1 VLQAAGT
8 LIFPAWTNQA
18 PDWRDEVL
26 PTISLA
32 GELGFT
38 NGAIHNAPVD
48 LVHSHFFYSNLVWQL
63 PDFTLTQAKTK
74 LELSGR
80 EGEATKNYR
89 VHFHGS
95 IDPESARPF
104 LTASNTARIY
114 QLVKLAEPLALD
126 LDVSGRLFDFESLA
140 ANGRVALTNFTIRHE
155 TFGDVTA
162 AVDYTNRVLKL
173 LNPLT
178 HTGAQMMTA
187 DSVTFDF
194 NRGLILFTN
203 GLSSADPG
211 TITRAI
217 GPKTARTVAPYQ
229 FLAPPTAR
237 VNGQLPLRGINGPRD
252 MTNVDMT
259 FDIIK
264 GAPFQWE
271 KFLTTNVL
279 GIIRW
284 QGQVLTLKN
293 VRAAVYGGDGSGDAD
308 FDFRPAHEGA
318 DYEFAIA
325 ATNVDLHLLALGLI
339 SPTNHLEGA
348 LSGKLIVTH
357 ADTRDLRTWDGYGRA
372 RLRDGLIWDEPI
384 FGILSPVLN
393 AFSPGL
399 GSSRATDASARFI
412 ITNGVIYT
420 DSLEIRSTMAQL
432 QYTGTMDLSGNVN
445 ALVTAKLLHNT
456 PLVGSVISIVLW
468 PVSKVFEY
476 QISGTLKDPKREPAF
491 FGTKFLMMPLHPIR
505 SVEEMFPGDATTNA
519 PPENSNQ

>member
-1 VLQAAGT
+1 
-8 LIFPAWTNQA
+8 
-18 PDWRDEVL
+18 
-26 PTISLA
+26 
-32 GELGFT
+32 
-38 NGAIHNAPVD
+38 
-48 LVHSHFFYSNLVWQL
+48 
-63 PDFTLTQAKTK
+63 
-74 LELSGR
+74 
-80 EGEATKNYR
+80 
-89 VHFHGS
+89 
-95 IDPESARPF
+95 
-104 LTASNTARIY
+104 
-114 QLVKLAEPLALD
+114 
-126 LDVSGRLFDFESLA
+126 
-140 ANGRVALTNFTIRHE
+140 
-155 TFGDVTA
+155 
-162 AVDYTNRVLKL
+162 
-173 LNPLT
+173 
-178 HTGAQMMTA
+178 
-187 DSVTFDF
+187 
-194 NRGLILFTN
+194 
-203 GLSSADPG
+203 
-211 TITRAI
+211 
-217 GPKTARTVAPYQ
+217 
-229 FLAPPTAR
+229 
-237 VNGQLPLRGINGPRD
+237 
-252 MTNVDMT
+252 
-259 FDIIK
+259 
-264 GAPFQWE
+264 
-271 KFLTTNVL
+271 
-279 GIIRW
+279 
-284 QGQVLTLKN
+284 
-293 VRAAVYGGDGSGDAD
+293 
-308 FDFRPAHEGA
+308 
-318 DYEFAIA
+318 
-325 ATNVDLHLLALGLI
+325 VDLHLLALGLI